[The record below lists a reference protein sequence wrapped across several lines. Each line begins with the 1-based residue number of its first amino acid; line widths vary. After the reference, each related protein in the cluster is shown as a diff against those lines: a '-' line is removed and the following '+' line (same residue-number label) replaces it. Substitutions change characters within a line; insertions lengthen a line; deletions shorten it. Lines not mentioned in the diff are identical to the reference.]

1 MQCLLCGQGSRVL
14 KDYWATQH
22 FRACHKEYYFGMIQN
37 PGMMWQ
43 FTEIPWEKQLKKL
56 PSSASTEFSA
66 VKWITVED
74 ITLDVPIQPDSDF
87 ALPYNSQEY
96 YLDSGPVMIQ
106 RFVVIREDNKR
117 CLCLGIHT

>member
-37 PGMMWQ
+37 PKMVGQ
-43 FTEIPWEKQLKKL
+43 FTAIPWEKQLKKL
-56 PSSASTEFSA
+56 PPSASTEFSA

-87 ALPYNSQEY
+87 ALPDSQEY
-96 YLDSGPVMIQ
+96 YVDSGPVMIQ
-106 RFVVIREDNKR
+106 RFVVVREDNKR